1 MEIVLLHGAGGHRWN
16 MLPIKYFLSGKGYT
30 CHNIS
35 YEHNGSLEQCIES
48 VSRQLAH
55 TIRLFE
61 TPLIIIGQSLGG
73 LIGSQLH
80 KHGWNIQQL
89 IAIASPL
96 HGARFIGEVE
106 QKVKRCLNNTAEKLL
121 RKLLMRE
128 VYYDLRDRAQ
138 GVGEL
143 SEPPHNYHTISTA
156 WGNSDFDGCVYRDET
171 IITPENHTHIP
182 WSDHR
187 VILLSCRLLSVIHK
201 VVKPLTRP
209 D

>member
-1 MEIVLLHGAGGHRWN
+1 
-16 MLPIKYFLSGKGYT
+16 MLPIKYFLRGKGYT

-35 YEHNGSLEQCIES
+35 YEHNGNLEQCIES
-48 VSRQLAH
+48 VNRQLAH

-96 HGARFIGEVE
+96 HGARFIGEIE
-106 QKVKRCLNNTAEKLL
+106 QKVKRCVNETTEKLL
-121 RKLLMRE
+121 RKLLIRK
-128 VYYDLRDRAQ
+128 VYNDLRDLAESDP
-138 GVGEL
+138 EL
-143 SEPPHNYHTISTA
+143 AEPPHAYHTISTS
-156 WGNSDFDGCVYRDET
+156 WGNGDFDGCVYRDET

-187 VILLSCRLLSVIHK
+187 FILFSWRLLCVIHK
-201 VVKPLTRP
+201 VMQ
-209 D
+209 DN